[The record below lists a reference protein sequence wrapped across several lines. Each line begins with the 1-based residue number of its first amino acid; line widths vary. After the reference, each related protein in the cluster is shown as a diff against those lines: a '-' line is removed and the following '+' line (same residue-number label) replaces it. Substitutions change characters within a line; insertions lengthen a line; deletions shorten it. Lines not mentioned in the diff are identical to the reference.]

1 MSNSY
6 EKFKNKSYCVGGR
19 HYTSTID
26 IKPKITYNKKTGKE
40 VKLFEGKC
48 SLSVKELKQEL
59 YQIIPFKLK
68 DYKIFLKD

>member
-6 EKFKNKSYCVGGR
+6 EKFKNSSYCVGGR
-19 HYTSTID
+19 HHTSTTN
-26 IKPKITYNKKTGKE
+26 IKPKITYNKKTNKE

-48 SLSVKELKQEL
+48 SLNVKELKQEL

-68 DYKIFLKD
+68 GYKISLKD